1 MSPVTGPAGQPA
13 EPAPV
18 RPSDG
23 SAHLP
28 PWSPEPDP
36 TAFPPAP
43 PEPAPEPAPAVVVPP
58 APPPAN
64 GGSCH
69 GSSQCRRLIALGAVA
84 GGLGLGTIVAGAVLA
99 SWRPEVD
106 PDDPTTVLT
115 YRPPGAAILA
125 IGSGLVAT
133 SLLTL
138 LAARR
143 ASQQALRRQRRAA
156 APSLEAAP

>member
-1 MSPVTGPAGQPA
+1 MSPATGPSGQP

-28 PWSPEPDP
+28 SWSPEPDP
-36 TAFPPAP
+36 TAFPPESP

-58 APPPAN
+58 APSPAN
-64 GGSCH
+64 DRGCH
-69 GSSQCRRLIALGAVA
+69 GSSQCRRLIGLGAVA
-84 GGLGLGTIVAGAVLA
+84 GGLGLGTIVAGAVLVT
-99 SWRPEVD
+99 WRPEVD
-106 PDDPTTVLT
+106 PDDPTTLLT

-156 APSLEAAP
+156 LEAVP